1 MPQNRSRKPGKQ
13 SNRVTKESATSLQDP
28 ERFREV
34 FERSSVGLIIFD
46 LEGAHREFNER
57 AQELLGCTKA
67 DLGGKPLAELL
78 PCDQHRAALRS
89 LVVLRRL
96 GRASLELSLRR
107 KNGRR
112 VHLKVSASRL
122 GHESYIGLISD
133 VSEERA
139 VEQSLRRSEES
150 YRNLV
155 TLSPCP
161 TAVFT
166 NNRLALT
173 NHAFRKDFS
182 WLSEST
188 LPSLTISD
196 FFGKNNIAFVKE
208 ARSLLVGSQSVDRLV
223 KREVTFEFPDG
234 STHDYDVSATPA
246 QFENKPGLLL
256 TFVDITDHRRL
267 VRQVEQSEAKYRQ
280 LIENSVDAV
289 SLSRD
294 DKFLFANAGFL
305 SMFGYSSLDE
315 VVGNDITMVIA
326 RKDRKVVLDRS
337 RRRAEG
343 ESVPDRYEYHGMRK
357 DHSPIEVEVQVSI
370 IQADGKPTSLA
381 YHRNITERKLA
392 DADIQRRTRVL
403 EAMREISLSVNQT
416 IHLDDV
422 LRTGLHMSLKAL
434 QCELGGVYRIEGDG
448 STLTLAIHE
457 GLSERLVETLA
468 SQHTR
473 EGITGYAVK
482 TMAPVVVNIGD
493 YPPHLP
499 YKGLFEGEG
508 LTMVAY
514 VPLVSKGAVA
524 AVMMLGTMK
533 SRERQDQDDILLES
547 ISTQLGVAIEN
558 ATLYSQIK
566 ESEERYRSAVENISD
581 IIYHAAPN
589 GTPRY
594 ISPNIEKLV
603 GYSPQDFYRS
613 ADLWRTL
620 LHPDDRPQYS
630 RRIAD
635 QSLGSDTLSIEYRML
650 PKGKATYR
658 WVRDSVSYKRDE
670 HGNVLHLT
678 GLLSDIT
685 DRVNLENALVSS
697 EELKTNVLASVR
709 EGVVVYDAQLL
720 CLDWNSAMTEI
731 TGIPRDAVVGK
742 NLADTPGLIG
752 LDELRPLIRQALHG
766 KEASSEDIPL
776 TLSKEIEPRYIWARY
791 SPLLDEQGS
800 IRGVV
805 GIITDVTGRRRL
817 ETEARES
824 EQILRNVIDGMGD
837 ALMICDLQGKVW
849 EVNREFSRITGLQR
863 SKVLGMDFPYPWL
876 MEEEM
881 ARFVTWIA
889 ALRERNEL
897 RDFDMTWKRENDQ
910 TVAMSLNTT
919 LLRNALGEP
928 VAMLNIARDISDR
941 QRLALELE
949 KKNSQIELLNRII
962 SKANSTIDF
971 TEIFSTIS
979 NEVFNLVPYDQINVS
994 LLSEDR
1000 EHLVVYACYSPIGKS
1015 VPTGE
1020 VIPLENTVSRVAIA
1034 RQHGVVMGHV
1044 AGREELSGDLPPAT
1058 EGFESQIAI
1067 PVFVNE
1073 RVLGTF
1079 TVSSLKR
1086 DTYTLEQLRYLQPI
1100 ADQIGAMI
1108 DRVRLFQRVSDDSKY
1123 IHNLLNSIN
1132 SVVYTADSHNRIT
1145 EVNKAWHEFS
1155 VRLGLERYRDANSL
1169 IGVDLWEIVPQPEL
1183 RASFKRVMPQL
1194 FERKLEYYSQEYEI
1208 RWNGEQR
1215 TYHLSL
1221 NPMVINDRVTGLV
1234 FIHTDITDIK
1244 RTEAEIKRR
1253 NKELV
1258 ALNAISTSIS
1268 KSLHLDEVLRVA
1280 AEQIKEIAGAD
1291 LVLFYLRNQRG
1302 NELVLSRS
1310 LGLPD
1315 RFTGSIGVLPAA
1327 ESISGTVISG
1337 GKPMLIDEG
1346 VSSDAR
1352 VTREGREVFAFL
1364 GIDSLAAIP
1373 LQSKDK
1379 VLGAM
1384 DVAFSGRH
1392 KFDEREQQLLLLIG
1406 NQIGPAIE
1414 NAILYREIQ
1423 EQVQRITSLYTI
1435 GKGLTGVLD
1444 VEALFEVVHTEVSHV
1459 IPFERFLYGS
1469 YAGQPGILTTIFEVR
1484 NGQGYYYH
1492 TPLETPPAL
1501 KVAGSVFED
1510 TLVQGKPWLGQPAD
1524 EEFKKGSMMAVP
1536 VRSKQKIVG
1545 LLCLVHSSPDTYNE
1559 THLRLLES
1567 IANLTEIALD
1577 KALLYADTINKSIE
1591 IQNRNKELDDFTYVV
1606 SHDLKEPLISIE
1618 GYSKILLKDYKDRV
1632 DEDGREYLGTVVQ
1645 SSGRMKDLIDDLL
1658 TLSRLGRAAEAVQ
1671 SVSVADTVNEIVRD
1685 LQFTLNEKG
1694 IRLVMPPELPEV
1706 QYNRTQLGMVFRNLI
1721 ANAMKFNDKPDPSIT
1736 IGVNEEAGEYVFSVG
1751 DNGIGIEEQYFDR
1764 IFMIFQRLQ
1773 RSEEFRGTGAGLTIV
1788 KKIVENHRGRIWLES
1803 VLGSG
1808 TTFYFTVPKIQPL
1821 PEPA

>member
-1 MPQNRSRKPGKQ
+1 MRRSSRKKASAKSDHVEGQ
-13 SNRVTKESATSLQDP
+13 SASPLGDADK
-28 ERFREV
+28 FREV
-34 FERSSVGLIIFD
+34 FERSRDGVIIFD
-46 LEGAHREFNER
+46 SDGVNREFNQR
-57 AQELLGCTKA
+57 AHELLGCTRS
-67 DLGGKPLAELL
+67 DLETKPLAELI
-78 PCDQHRAALRS
+78 PCDQYRSALRS
-89 LVVLRRL
+89 LVVLQRT
-96 GRASLELSLRR
+96 GRSSSEIVVRR

-112 VHLKVSASRL
+112 VHLKVNASALDDQSYVAFIADVTEERETDRRL
-122 GHESYIGLISD
+122 RQ
-133 VSEERA
+133 SEEGYR
-139 VEQSLRRSEES
+139 SL
-150 YRNLV
+150 V
-155 TLSPCP
+155 AHSPYP
-161 TAVFT
+161 TGVFVGA
-166 NNRLALT
+166 RLAVS
-173 NHAFRKDFS
+173 NEAFRQQFS
-182 WLSEST
+182 WLNESSLST
-188 LPSLTISD
+188 LSLSD
-196 FFGKNNIAFVKE
+196 FLGKSNSPFVKE
-208 ARSLLVGSQSVDRLV
+208 ARSLLSDTSISLRVL
-223 KREVTFEFPDG
+223 KREVALVFPDG
-234 STHDYDVSATPA
+234 TGHDYEVSATPIA
-246 QFENKPGLLL
+246 FETKPGLML
-256 TFVDITDHRRL
+256 TFVDVTDRKRL
-267 VRQVEQSEAKYRQ
+267 GRQVEASESKYRQ
-280 LIENSVDAV
+280 LIEKSIDAV

-294 DKFLFANAGFL
+294 QKFLFANSGFL
-305 SMFGYSSLDE
+305 SMFGYATVEE
-315 VVGNDITMVIA
+315 VIGQDITTIIA
-326 RKDRKVVLDRS
+326 RKDRHVVLDRS
-337 RRRAEG
+337 RRRAQG
-343 ESVPDRYEYHGMRK
+343 ESVPDRYEYHGIRK
-357 DHSPIEVEVQVSI
+357 DHSPVDVEVQVSI
-370 IQADGKPTSLA
+370 IQVDGKPTALA
-381 YHRNITERKLA
+381 YHRDITERKQA
-392 DADIQRRTRVL
+392 DADALRRTRVL
-403 EAMREISLSVNQT
+403 EVMREISLAVNQT
-416 IHLDDV
+416 IRLDDV

-434 QCELGGVYRIEGDG
+434 QCELGGVYRVEEDG

-457 GLSERLVETLA
+457 GMSDKLVGELT
-468 SQHTR
+468 SQSMQQ
-473 EGITGYAVK
+473 GITGYTVK
-482 TMAPVVVNIGD
+482 TMAPVVVSIAN
-493 YPPHLP
+493 YPAHLP

-508 LTMVAY
+508 LNMVAY

-533 SRERQDQDDILLES
+533 SRERQDLDDILLDS

-581 IIYHAAPN
+581 IIYHALPN
-589 GTPRY
+589 GAPRY

-613 ADLWRTL
+613 PDLWRTL

-630 RRIAD
+630 RRISD
-635 QSLGSDTLSIEYRML
+635 QSLGSNTLSIEYRML

-658 WVRDSVSYKRDE
+658 WVRDSVTFKRDDR
-670 HGNVLHLT
+670 GNVLHLT

-685 DRVNLENALVSS
+685 DRVNLENALVTS

-709 EGVVVYDAQLL
+709 EGVVVYDASLL
-720 CLDWNSAMTEI
+720 CLDWNSAMTDI
-731 TGIPRDAVVGK
+731 TGIPRDAVIGK
-742 NLADTPGLIG
+742 SLSDTPALIG
-752 LDELRPLIRQALHG
+752 LDELRPLIKQALQG

-791 SPLLDEQGS
+791 SPLMDKQGS

-817 ETEARES
+817 ENEAKES

-897 RDFDMTWKRENDQ
+897 RDFDMTWRRDNDQ

-962 SKANSTIDF
+962 SKANATIDF

-994 LLSEDR
+994 VLSDDR
-1000 EHLVVYACYSPIGKS
+1000 DHLVVYASYSPLGRAMP
-1015 VPTGE
+1015 VGT
-1020 VIPLENTVSRVAIA
+1020 VVPLEHTVSRVAIA

-1044 AGREELSGDLPPAT
+1044 AAREDLRGDMPLAP
-1058 EGFESQIAI
+1058 EGFESQIAVPI
-1067 PVFVNE
+1067 LVNE

-1086 DTYTLEQLRYLQPI
+1086 DAYTLEQLRYLQPI

-1132 SVVYTADSHNRIT
+1132 SVVYTADSHNRIA
-1145 EVNKAWHEFS
+1145 EVNKAWREFS
-1155 VRLGLERYRDANSL
+1155 MRLGIERYRDASAL

-1183 RASFKRVMPQL
+1183 RASLKRVMPQL

-1208 RWNGEQR
+1208 RWDGEQR
-1215 TYHLSL
+1215 TYHLAL

-1234 FIHTDITDIK
+1234 FIHTDITEIK

-1268 KSLHLDEVLRVA
+1268 TSLHLDEVLRVA

-1291 LVLFYLRNQRG
+1291 LVLFYLRTERG
-1302 NELVLSRS
+1302 DELVLSRS
-1310 LGLPD
+1310 LGLPE
-1315 RFTGSIGVLPAA
+1315 RFATTIGVLPAG
-1327 ESISGTVISG
+1327 ESISGAVISE
-1337 GKPMLIDEG
+1337 GKPVLIDHGAATHE
-1346 VSSDAR
+1346 R
-1352 VTREGREVFAFL
+1352 VTAAGREVFASL

-1392 KFDEREQQLLLLIG
+1392 NFDEKEQQLLLLIG
-1406 NQIGPAIE
+1406 NQVGPAIE

-1423 EQVQRITSLYTI
+1423 EQVRRITSLYTI

-1444 VEALFEVVHTEVSHV
+1444 VEALFEIVHAEVSHV
-1459 IPFERFLYGS
+1459 IPFEWFLYAS
-1469 YAGQPGILTTIFEVR
+1469 STDQPGVLTTGFEVR
-1484 NGQGYYYH
+1484 RGQRRYYRPH
-1492 TPLETPPAL
+1492 VDAPVVVRLPGP
-1501 KVAGSVFED
+1501 VFHD
-1510 TLVQGKPWLGQPAD
+1510 TLIQGKAWLGRAPGDDFTGA
-1524 EEFKKGSMMAVP
+1524 SMMAVP

-1545 LLCLVHSSPDTYNE
+1545 MLSVVHSSPDVYNE

-1577 KALLYADTINKSIE
+1577 KALLYADTIAKSIE

-1606 SHDLKEPLISIE
+1606 SHDLKEPLISVE
-1618 GYSKILLKDYKDRV
+1618 GYSKILLKDYRERV
-1632 DEDGREYLGTVVQ
+1632 DEEGREYLGTIVQ
-1645 SSGRMKDLIDDLL
+1645 SSGRMKSLIDDLL
-1658 TLSRLGRAAEAVQ
+1658 TLSRLGRTAEAIQ
-1671 SVSVADTVNEIVRD
+1671 TVSVAEAVNEIVRD
-1685 LQFTLNEKG
+1685 LQFTLTEKG
-1694 IRLVMPPELPEV
+1694 IRLTVPPALPVVE
-1706 QYNRTQLGMVFRNLI
+1706 YNRTQLGMVFRNLI

-1736 IGVNEEAGEYVFSVG
+1736 IGVKDEPGEYIFSVA
-1751 DNGIGIEEQYFDR
+1751 DNGIGIEQQYFDR

-1788 KKIVENHRGRIWLES
+1788 KKIVENHKGRIWLES

-1808 TTFYFTVPKIQPL
+1808 TTFYFSVPKVQPL
-1821 PEPA
+1821 PEPV